1 MLTLSKV
8 VSTAAPYPVDNL
20 GNDKT
25 SGSRSKP
32 HDWVMPSP
40 NLRSLETSVVIGGHS
55 FPTGLVV
62 DSRVY
67 TPLSEIAPVMATD
80 SAASNMQ
87 HMAVVED
94 FLLP

>member
-1 MLTLSKV
+1 VRVRL
-8 VSTAAPYPVDNL
+8 APGTYADNL
-20 GNDKT
+20 GNENT

-40 NLRSLETSVVIGGHS
+40 NLRSHQAAVTIGAHS
-55 FPTGLVV
+55 FPNGLVV

-67 TPLSEIAPVMATD
+67 APISELAPVMMAD
-80 SAASNMQ
+80 SAAASMQ

-94 FLLP
+94 FLMP